1 MSKILKVT
9 IEYDDRILVAE
20 GEEAERWHS
29 NNQGVV
35 ALAYVHGMN
44 AFDSNLVKWQ
54 VIEK

>member
-9 IEYDDRILVAE
+9 VEYDDKICIAE
-20 GEEAERWHS
+20 GEEAVKWLDNGRS
-29 NNQGVV
+29 IAV
-35 ALAYVHGMN
+35 LACVHGMN